1 MATFKTSKK
10 ETLVIYVQSFLVSLT
25 VYFPVFNQS
34 ISQVNKMRI
43 TLTRNNKSAI
53 FIIGYDIDF
62 SFEINSFFE
71 CFNQIYQLSNLSLTK
86 KKISNFSFLSCSFTT
101 ESKMRFVANIDH
113 RHWHLKLI
121 NSAKLFFLWT
131 LTLPNSLSTCMN

>member
-53 FIIGYDIDF
+53 FIIGYGIDF

-71 CFNQIYQLSNLSLTK
+71 CFNQIPIIKPFTHQK
-86 KKISNFSFLSCSFTT
+86 KNIKHFLS
-101 ESKMRFVANIDH
+101 
-113 RHWHLKLI
+113 
-121 NSAKLFFLWT
+121 KLFLH
-131 LTLPNSLSTCMN
+131 NRIENEVCCQH